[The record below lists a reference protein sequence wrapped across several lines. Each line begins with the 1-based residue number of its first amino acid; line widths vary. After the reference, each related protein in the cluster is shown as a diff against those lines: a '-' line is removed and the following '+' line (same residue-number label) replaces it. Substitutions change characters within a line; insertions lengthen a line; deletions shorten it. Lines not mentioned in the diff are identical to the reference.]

1 MRGGPRGAA
10 RFHSPTS
17 EGLSGGPVRAGI
29 LETAESIANLFAGK
43 GIVITAS
50 APTVSRLAHP
60 SGRDTGAVF
69 LIVGGIPGA
78 GKSTLLRR
86 IEHDIPGLTVLDP
99 ERRAEGL
106 AAALPPDLPYRR
118 YRPLVH
124 LMHTLDVV
132 RTLLAGPHRSEGP
145 VAVHD
150 TATRSRRRDWTA
162 RLARRRGWT
171 PVLVFLDVP
180 RDVAQAGQHAR
191 GRVVNESSFA
201 RHWHRWTVLRSHLT
215 DEDDTTAGSPWD
227 QVVVTTRDNAK
238 SRVFDVLTQDGTDPC
253 ALGGGSPVPQ

>member
-1 MRGGPRGAA
+1 MRPGFTAGPQ
-10 RFHSPTS
+10 
-17 EGLSGGPVRAGI
+17 EGLSVGPVPAGI
-29 LETAESIANLFAGK
+29 LETAESITNLPAGK
-43 GIVITAS
+43 GIVITTS
-50 APTVSRLAHP
+50 APTVPHPGHP

-69 LIVGGIPGA
+69 LMAGGVPGA

-99 ERRAEGL
+99 ERRAERL
-106 AAALPPDLPYRR
+106 AAALPPGLPYRW

-150 TATRSRRRDWTA
+150 TATRRRRRDWTA

-180 RDVAQAGQHAR
+180 RDVARAGQHAR

-201 RHWHRWTVLRSHLT
+201 RHWHRWTALRPHLT
-215 DEDDTTAGSPWD
+215 REDDAPAGGPWD
-227 QVVVTTRDNAK
+227 HVVVTTRDDAK
-238 SRVFDVLTQDGTDPC
+238 SRVFGLLTQDGTDRC
-253 ALGGGSPVPQ
+253 ALGGGSPCAQ